1 MKKSDIQPNSIY
13 RTKVTTRGGG
23 KWFRTGEALA
33 FVSAKPATD
42 DGQRATHLL
51 LWADRSRI
59 LKTDAAGE
67 RSWDWQYV
75 DADGNPTP
83 DHDRWVKYVQQVRWV
98 DNNVIAVHGDEL
110 HDLTFQNVTQ
120 QLEREDISRRHR
132 VDMED
137 LPVGFLTDGQQ
148 TRLDEYNA
156 AYEVWEAAADAEAA
170 RTGGWTSDEWD
181 EATPQPWSPEN
192 AIREELEEAWGTPY
206 FWNRNRSYSPS
217 EPDRDLPERVA
228 FASIVGPYTDHERA
242 AVVLAERAEHAEREV
257 VMAERAVARL
267 AKEAVANEFV
277 ASVLANVPAALVEQC
292 DNGLPSE
299 VERAQQYG
307 ITDWHANYT
316 SDYSEVDAETPDA
329 RSLVGLKATALAA
342 ITHAWRE
349 VYGDAPWEDI
359 VAGVYARHAED
370 EIVNHLYVDVLK
382 TEDGEAKAKRVAQ
395 YLPDN
400 YSVTKVSDFGS
411 RGGEIVIAGVDRQGW
426 TAVDYVIPRL
436 ATGLLIVKAHRKT
449 RRPMEVSA

>member
-1 MKKSDIQPNSIY
+1 MKKSDIQPNTIY

-33 FVSAKPATD
+33 FVSAKPETD

-98 DNNVIAVHGDEL
+98 DNNLVAVHGDEL
-110 HDLTFQNVTQ
+110 HDLTFVDVTQ
-120 QLEREDISRRHR
+120 QLEREDISRHR
-132 VDMED
+132 VDLED

-156 AYEVWEAAADAEAA
+156 AYEVWAAAHDAEEE
-170 RTGGWTSDEWD
+170 RTGEWTSDEWD
-181 EATPQPWSPEN
+181 EANPQPDSPWI
-192 AIREELEEAWGTPY
+192 AIRAELEAAWGTPY
-206 FWNRNRSYSPS
+206 FWNPARSYSPS
-217 EPDRDLPERVA
+217 EPDRDLPERIA
-228 FASIVGPYTDHERA
+228 FASITGPYTDHERA
-242 AVVLAERAEHAEREV
+242 AAVLAERAKAAERDQR
-257 VMAERAVARL
+257 MAERAVARL

-277 ASVLANVPAALVEQC
+277 ASVLAHVPAALVEQC
-292 DNGLPSE
+292 DNGLPSA

-307 ITDWHANYT
+307 VSDWHANYT
-316 SDYSEVDAETPDA
+316 SDYSEVEAETPDA
-329 RSLVGLKATALAA
+329 RSLVGLTATALAA

-349 VYGDAPWEDI
+349 AYGDASWEDI
-359 VAGVYARHAED
+359 VAGVYSRYAED
-370 EIVNHLYVDVLK
+370 TEVVNHLFVKVGDADHEVLA
-382 TEDGEAKAKRVAQ
+382 ERIAQ
-395 YLPDN
+395 YLPTN
-400 YSVTKVSDFGS
+400 YEVAEADEYNVIVT
-411 RGGEIVIAGVDRQGW
+411 GVDCLGW
-426 TAVDYVIPRL
+426 TAADYVIPRL
-436 ATGLLIVKAHRKT
+436 ATGLIIVSEHRKT
-449 RRPMEVSA
+449 RRPVEVSA